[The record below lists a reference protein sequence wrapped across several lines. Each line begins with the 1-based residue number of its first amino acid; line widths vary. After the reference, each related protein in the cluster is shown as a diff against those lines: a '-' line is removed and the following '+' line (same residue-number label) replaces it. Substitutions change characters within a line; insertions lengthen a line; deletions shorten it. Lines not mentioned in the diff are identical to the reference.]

1 MVVWNGNTE
10 RNMKFWIVW
19 MWALCA
25 RRTDYFMGSVGY
37 TRTSIFSEFLVKC
50 TLVSISRIDDSSVHP
65 IDCWLYFRS
74 IVVALLLDM
83 M

>member
-10 RNMKFWIVW
+10 RNIKFWVVW
-19 MWALCA
+19 MWGLCVQ
-25 RRTDYFMGSVGY
+25 RTGHFMGSVGY

-65 IDCWLYFRS
+65 IDCWLYFR
-74 IVVALLLDM
+74 
-83 M
+83 